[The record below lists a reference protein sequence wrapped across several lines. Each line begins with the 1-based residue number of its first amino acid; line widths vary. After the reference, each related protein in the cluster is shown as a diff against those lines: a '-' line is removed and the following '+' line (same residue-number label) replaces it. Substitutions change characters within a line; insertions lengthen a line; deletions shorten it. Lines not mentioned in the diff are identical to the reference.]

1 MTMMPP
7 TTSSTTSS
15 LVSDL
20 RNHDKIMFDA
30 LINLSKELGIPPAA
44 TDGLEKAWKAQEE
57 IVKSQTAT
65 AEEKAAA
72 QRYLNGLAKGL
83 PALTAGIR
91 DAYYGFSG
99 GDPLA
104 GSAAIMD
111 ICATIA
117 SIGGAMSAAGGPPGA
132 LVGAI
137 FSIVSMILRMF
148 VKQQRSLTSQL
159 EEIIRSLEA
168 EQELQH
174 LTVAQQAI
182 GSFIDTLMPAGN
194 DPSQPVK
201 YKWTMAEIDARL
213 NVIEGPSINAIR
225 GAAAW
230 LGREK
235 SQDLALWGNV
245 LAAQCQAYVNY
256 MYAMTIAVTSLDLT
270 GLPDGGAIVEGK
282 LTRAFRS
289 NDQNQLNFL
298 RRIVPAAQNRGI
310 VWHTGWSD
318 TGQQTD
324 VSHLL
329 VRDTTTGDWKDLG
342 HSQYK
347 IAVAKRKTIGAEDA
361 NPYVAVFSAQADVN
375 PNPVP
380 TQAFRNRKIQRLYL
394 LEGMWPLGSHSG
406 WHSIPNNHGS
416 GFDMAATPG
425 EKEHEVYL
433 YLANGSEIVRYT
445 NVGGA
450 TVSSNPDPKVPESG
464 DKTRFPWVKGYTV
477 DSVNVAA
484 WPRTVDG
491 YNPEE
496 LEDVKWVIYGSGV
509 GPDGNRYIRMCYS
522 NDPANCEMRTL
533 DTPGNAEFTG
543 MAVDS
548 TRFWIFTR
556 GFIASVTHSDAK
568 RYALEKI
575 EKAKFD
581 WTQGKR
587 PKVPEWAEYT
597 IPDEFRG
604 SDNDGNYHGLRDI
617 APCDDGTLLAV
628 FRVKGSNQPRIYCA
642 APSYERNAGKLII
655 ETVGRDHSGQK
666 IVKSGWIRFDER
678 DREGRANRV
687 YKLPIF
693 CWPMIERLT
702 TVLEKRIASEYSDAP
717 APRAATHPN
726 PGTTEPDLPLGA
738 GLPLVSE
745 GKPEK
750 PLP

>member
-1 MTMMPP
+1 M
-7 TTSSTTSS
+7 
-15 LVSDL
+15 
-20 RNHDKIMFDA
+20 NHDKIMFA
-30 LINLSKELGIPPAA
+30 SLINLSEQLGIPPASLDMLVA
-44 TDGLEKAWKAQEE
+44 AWEAQEK
-57 IVKSQTAT
+57 ILASQTAT

-194 DPSQPVK
+194 DASQPVK

-310 VWHTGWSD
+310 VWSTGWSD

-329 VRDTTTGDWKDLG
+329 VRDTTKGDWKDLG

-380 TQAFRNRKIQRLYL
+380 TQAFRNRKIQRLHL

-445 NVGGA
+445 NAGGA
-450 TVSSNPDPKVPESG
+450 TVSSNPDPKVPELG
-464 DKTRFPWVKGYTV
+464 DKTRFPYVKGYTV

-509 GPDGNRYIRMCYS
+509 GPDGKRYIRMCYS
-522 NDPANCEMRTL
+522 NDPAKCEMRTL
-533 DTPGNAEFTG
+533 DTPGFAEFTG

-556 GFIASVTHSDAK
+556 GFISSITHSEAK

-575 EKAKFD
+575 ENAKLRQRHP
-581 WTQGKR
+581 TNLPKTI
-587 PKVPEWAEYT
+587 KVPEWADYT
-597 IPDEFRG
+597 IPDEFQG
-604 SDNDGNYHGLRDI
+604 SGNDGNYHGLRDI

-642 APSYERNAGKLII
+642 APSYVRNATGYGKLII

-666 IVKSGWIRFDER
+666 IVRSGWIRFDER

-702 TVLEKRIASEYSDAP
+702 TVLKKRIVSEYSDAP
-717 APRAATHPN
+717 A
-726 PGTTEPDLPLGA
+726 GTNQA
-738 GLPLVSE
+738 GLPLVS
-745 GKPEK
+745 GTNQAGLPLVSAPRTRS